1 MHTVVRA
8 GAESRG
14 IDVEA
19 AAKDSPGVL
28 KLPFEQ
34 VGVDIIEPH
43 HLQMAKSDQIS
54 GIKDLGFDEWSGV
67 STGVN

>member
-1 MHTVVRA
+1 
-8 GAESRG
+8 
-14 IDVEA
+14 VEA